1 MIENAMAP
9 PHIHVRIDGELPVVQ
24 RDPIRME
31 QVFQNLIDN
40 AVTYMDK
47 QEGIVKIGCAD
58 EETRW
63 KFCVSDNG
71 PGIDRQYHE
80 KIFQIFQTLAPRD
93 EHESSGVGLTLV
105 KKIIEQYDGSIWVES
120 EPGKGSTFYFTLPKR
135 GSSHATA

>member
-1 MIENAMAP
+1 MAP
-9 PHIHVRIDGELPVVQ
+9 SHVRVNIDGELPVVQ

-40 AVTYMDK
+40 AITYMDK
-47 QEGIVKIGCAD
+47 PEGIVQIGCED
-58 EETRW
+58 QGMQWSFSIT
-63 KFCVSDNG
+63 DNG

-80 KIFQIFQTLAPRD
+80 KIFKIFQTLTPRD

-105 KKIIEQYDGSIWVES
+105 KKIIEQYGGSIWVAS

-135 GSSHATA
+135 EDSHAAA